1 MAYSPA
7 SANAFIKLILLGTP
21 IAGLADNASVSPS
34 TDLYIS
40 LLTAAPGAGSTQ
52 STNELVYPGYARM
65 PVPRSPAGWSVIGNE
80 GFLVNALEFLEVAG
94 TATGTATH
102 LGIGTAAAGNG
113 LLLLHGALTPVIP
126 IQAGVVPRLKTS
138 TKVAFLT
145 V

>member
-1 MAYSPA
+1 MAYSSA
-7 SANAFIKLILLGTP
+7 SANAFVKLVLHGTP
-21 IAGLADNASVSPS
+21 IAGRADNAASGPL

-40 LLTAAPGAGSTQ
+40 LLTAAPGAGATQ
-52 STNELVYPGYARM
+52 STNELVYPGYARVA
-65 PVPRSPAGWSVIGNE
+65 VPRNPTGWSVIGNE

-102 LGIGTAAAGNG
+102 IGIGTAAVGNG

-145 V
+145 S

>member
-21 IAGLADNASVSPS
+21 ITGLADNASVNPS

-40 LLTAAPGAGSTQ
+40 LLTAAPGAGANQ

-65 PVPRSPAGWSVIGNE
+65 AVPRSPAGWSVIGNE
-80 GFLVNALEFLEVAG
+80 AFLVNALEFLEVAG

-102 LGIGTAAAGNG
+102 LGITAAAGGG

>member
-1 MAYSPA
+1 
-7 SANAFIKLILLGTP
+7 
-21 IAGLADNASVSPS
+21 
-34 TDLYIS
+34 
-40 LLTAAPGAGSTQ
+40 
-52 STNELVYPGYARM
+52 M
-65 PVPRSPAGWSVIGNE
+65 PVPRSPAGWSVIGSE
-80 GFLVNALEFLEVAG
+80 AFLVNALEFLEVAG
-94 TATGTATH
+94 TAAGTATH